1 MLAGTAAFGFLMR
14 THKRRARNKPE
25 ALFLPNNGGFVPLVA
40 IEITEIHQMS
50 NHNKPGGK
58 SGQRGRKPVQ
68 ELSLK
73 ADQPLSQ
80 KPIQP
85 LSQKPAQP
93 QSPTPVQPQSQKPV
107 QPQSPTPVQPQSQK
121 PIQPQSQKPIPQPAD
136 GNRQIAASVASANS
150 LSIDFQTIATAYSDY
165 TRKSFEETKAFVE
178 KLSGVRSLD
187 KAIEIQTEYAKQAY
201 QTFVTESQK
210 IRGLYSDLAKQALN
224 PFEGLVAKTTRATR

>member
-1 MLAGTAAFGFLMR
+1 
-14 THKRRARNKPE
+14 
-25 ALFLPNNGGFVPLVA
+25 
-40 IEITEIHQMS
+40 MS

-80 KPIQP
+80 KPVQQPSQQPIQP
-85 LSQKPAQP
+85 LSQKPVQLESQKPIQP
-93 QSPTPVQPQSQKPV
+93 MNQKPVQPHSQTPVQPLSQKPVQPQSQKPV
-107 QPQSPTPVQPQSQK
+107 QPQSQTPVQPLSQKPVQPQSQK
-121 PIQPQSQKPIPQPAD
+121 PVLQPPD
-136 GNRQIAASVASANS
+136 GNRQIAAAGASADS

-201 QTFVTESQK
+201 ATFVTESQK
-210 IRGLYSDLAKQALN
+210 IRELYSDLAKQTLN
-224 PFEGLVAKTTRATR
+224 PFEGLVAKTIRAAR